1 MGNLI
6 QIILKPLFHRGQQC
20 IGIYFEKNAT
30 VQNIIQ
36 KDAGAKWSRTN
47 RCWWIP
53 CKRNNYLLLKDSIGD
68 KASIIAEELK
78 GFFKEDK
85 ELDTIPSSDPPTK
98 MDTKPIVRKGGQTF
112 SKNISPHNYPHTLS
126 KENKEAFEEFTRQL
140 TLKGYSPSTIRTYTN
155 EFMQFLNTIRD
166 NAATGFDVSRLKD
179 YFQYCHKSLKLSE
192 ATIHSRINALKFYY
206 EQVLG
211 REKFF
216 WEIPRPK
223 KPNQLPRVLS
233 ENEIGRMFNALT
245 NIKHKAIL
253 FTAYSAGL
261 RVSEV
266 INLKIRDVD
275 SDRMQLFIEKSKG
288 KKDRYVG
295 LGILLLDVLRAY
307 LKSCRPMPVKYVF
320 ENPDN
325 PGQRYSVRSA
335 QQIFH
340 NAKEKAKINKNV
352 GIHSLRHSFAT
363 HLLEKGIDIRYIKDI
378 LGHLSIKTTE
388 KYLHV
393 KKETLI
399 NIPNV
404 LDELNKNITL
414 DW

>member
-1 MGNLI
+1 METV
-6 QIILKPLFHRGQQC
+6 ILKPLHHRGQEC
-20 IGIYFEKNAT
+20 IGIYFEKDAIL
-30 VQNIIQ
+30 QKAIQ
-36 KDAGAKWSRTN
+36 KDAGAKWSKSN
-47 RCWWIP
+47 VCWYVQCTGENYILLKTALENKARLETDELKKFLLEKRKNNP
-53 CKRNNYLLLKDSIGD
+53 SKHSSFQKKSTSETGIKRNPPNPSR
-68 KASIIAEELK
+68 ASVE
-78 GFFKEDK
+78 
-85 ELDTIPSSDPPTK
+85 
-98 MDTKPIVRKGGQTF
+98 
-112 SKNISPHNYPHTLS
+112 SKLTHTLS
-126 KENKEAFEEFTRQL
+126 KENRHALQEFDRHL
-140 TLKGYSPSTIRTYTN
+140 ALKAYSQSTIRTYDN
-155 EFMQFLNTIRD
+155 EFRQFLQTIKD
-166 NAATGFDVSRLKD
+166 VPALEFSVSRLKD
-179 YFQYCHKSLKLSE
+179 YFEYCFSKLHLSE
-192 ATIHSRINALKFYY
+192 NTLHSRINALKFYY

-223 KPNQLPRVLS
+223 KPHQLPKVLS
-233 ENEIGRMFNALT
+233 ENEIGKMFNAIV

-266 INLKIRDVD
+266 INLKIKDVD
-275 SDRMQLFIEKSKG
+275 SDRMQLFIERAKG

-295 LGILLLDVLRAY
+295 LGILLFDVLRAY
-307 LKSCRPMPVKYVF
+307 LKSCHPMPLKYVF
-320 ENPDN
+320 ENPQK
-325 PGQRYSVRSA
+325 PGEPYSIRSA
-335 QQIFH
+335 QQIFYD
-340 NAKEKAKINKNV
+340 AKAKARINKEV

-363 HLLEKGIDIRYIKDI
+363 HLLEKGIDIRYIKDL

>member
-1 MGNLI
+1 M
-6 QIILKPLFHRGQQC
+6 QVTLKPLYHRGWQC
-20 IGIYFEKNAT
+20 IGIYFEKNAI
-30 VQNIIQ
+30 VQQAIQ
-36 KDAGAKWSRTN
+36 EKAGSKWSKTHT
-47 RCWWIP
+47 CWYVP
-53 CKRNNYLLLKDSIGD
+53 CTGENYLLLKTALEN
-68 KASIIAEELK
+68 KAELEINELK
-78 GFFKEDK
+78 IFLLEKKKNNASQSSSFQNKPVAKIEIK
-85 ELDTIPSSDPPTK
+85 LNMAAPSKLSTYQPS
-98 MDTKPIVRKGGQTF
+98 IYR
-112 SKNISPHNYPHTLS
+112 LS
-126 KENKEAFEEFTRQL
+126 KENKEALQQL
-140 TLKGYSPSTIRTYTN
+140 NQQLALKAYSKSTIRTYDN
-155 EFMQFLNTIRD
+155 ELRQFLHTIKD
-166 NAATGFDVSRLKD
+166 KSAASFSVARLKD
-179 YFQYCHKSLKLSE
+179 YFQYCYNTLHLSE
-192 ATIHSRINALKFYY
+192 ATLHSRINALKFYY

-223 KPNQLPRVLS
+223 KPHQLPKVLS
-233 ENEIGRMFNALT
+233 ENEIGRMFNSLS

-266 INLKIRDVD
+266 INLKIKDVD
-275 SDRMQLFIEKSKG
+275 SDRMQLFIQRAKG

-307 LKSCRPMPVKYVF
+307 LKSCHPMPLKYVF
-320 ENPDN
+320 ENPQR
-325 PGQRYSVRSA
+325 PGEPYSIRSA

-340 NAKEKAKINKNV
+340 NAKAKAKINKEV

-363 HLLEKGIDIRYIKDI
+363 HLLEKGIDIRYIKDL

>member
-1 MGNLI
+1 MET
-6 QIILKPLFHRGQQC
+6 IILKPLFHRNMEC
-20 IGIYFEKNAT
+20 IGIYFTKNSAL
-30 VQNIIQ
+30 QSIIQ
-36 KDAGAKWSRTN
+36 KQVGGRWSRTQK
-47 RCWWIP
+47 CWYVSCTQKNYEQLAKALKGKVILETGELR
-53 CKRNNYLLLKDSIGD
+53 KYLLEK
-68 KASIIAEELK
+68 KK
-78 GFFKEDK
+78 TNPV
-85 ELDTIPSSDPPTK
+85 TIPASENKT
-98 MDTKPIVRKGGQTF
+98 IVKKEIKKIGTTPQYIH
-112 SKNISPHNYPHTLS
+112 NIS
-126 KENKEAFEEFTRQL
+126 KENKEALQQFTRQL
-140 TLKGYSPSTIRTYTN
+140 TLKAYSQSTIRTYTN
-155 EFMQFLNTIRD
+155 EFTQFLNTIKEKP
-166 NAATGFDVSRLKD
+166 ASGFSVSRLKD
-179 YFQYCHKSLKLSE
+179 YFQYCHTTLKLSE
-192 ATIHSRINALKFYY
+192 ATIHSRINTLKFYY
-206 EQVLG
+206 EKVLG

-223 KPNQLPRVLS
+223 KHNQLPKVLS
-233 ENEIGRMFNALT
+233 ENEIGRMFNAIG

-266 INLKIRDVD
+266 ANLKIKDVD
-275 SDRMQLFIEKSKG
+275 SDRMQLFIEKAKG

-295 LGILLLDVLRAY
+295 LSILLLDVLRAY
-307 LKSCRPMPVKYVF
+307 LKSCKPMPLKYVF
-320 ENPDN
+320 ENPQR
-325 PGQRYSVRSA
+325 PGEAYSVRSA
-335 QQIFH
+335 QQIFQD
-340 NAKEKAKINKNV
+340 AKEKAKINKDV

-363 HLLEKGIDIRYIKDI
+363 HLLEKGIDIRYIKDL

>member
-1 MGNLI
+1 MQTIN
-6 QIILKPLFHRGQQC
+6 LKPLYHRGNNC
-20 IGIYFEKNAT
+20 IGIYFEKNE
-30 VQNIIQ
+30 VLQHVIQ
-36 KDAGAKWSRTN
+36 KSAGAKWSKTN
-47 RCWWIP
+47 CCWYLSCTGENYIRLKSALENKAELEIDELRKFLLE
-53 CKRNNYLLLKDSIGD
+53 KRKSNSVH
-68 KASIIAEELK
+68 A
-78 GFFKEDK
+78 FFFQNKLESK
-85 ELDTIPSSDPPTK
+85 IEIK
-98 MDTKPIVRKGGQTF
+98 NKTF
-112 SKNISPHNYPHTLS
+112 TPAKQLAQLNYPHVLS
-126 KENKEAFEEFTRQL
+126 KENADALHQFKRQL
-140 TLKGYSPSTIRTYTN
+140 ALKAYSPSTIRTYDN
-155 EFMQFLNTIRD
+155 EFRQFLHTIKD
-166 NAATGFDVSRLKD
+166 KPASGFSVSRLKD
-179 YFQYCHKSLKLSE
+179 YFHYCYTKLHLSE
-192 ATIHSRINALKFYY
+192 NTLHSRINALKFYY

-223 KPNQLPRVLS
+223 KHYQLPKVLS
-233 ENEIGRMFNALT
+233 EDEIGRMFNAIR

-266 INLKIRDVD
+266 ANLKIKDVD
-275 SDRMQLFIEKSKG
+275 SGRMQLFIEKAKG

-295 LGILLLDVLRAY
+295 LSILLLDVLRAY
-307 LKSCRPMPVKYVF
+307 LKSCHPMPLKYVF
-320 ENPDN
+320 ENPQK
-325 PGQRYSVRSA
+325 PGEPYSVRSA
-335 QQIFH
+335 QQIFQD
-340 NAKEKAKINKNV
+340 AKEKAKINKDV

-363 HLLEKGIDIRYIKDI
+363 HLLEKGIDIRYIKEL

-399 NIPNV
+399 IIPNV

>member
-1 MGNLI
+1 MH
-6 QIILKPLFHRGQQC
+6 IITVKPLHHRGKEY
-20 IGIYFEKNAT
+20 IGIYFKKDLLL
-30 VQNIIQ
+30 QQSIQ
-36 KDAGAKWSRTN
+36 KAAGAKWSKTN
-47 RCWWIP
+47 MCWYIP
-53 CKRNNYLLLKDSIGD
+53 CDGQNYLRLKAALED
-68 KASIIAEELK
+68 KAELEITELK
-78 GFFKEDK
+78 KFLLEKKRSGLGETVVHAGSQPKVIADEKF
-85 ELDTIPSSDPPTK
+85 PAAYSK
-98 MDTKPIVRKGGQTF
+98 MARPQV
-112 SKNISPHNYPHTLS
+112 YLYTLS
-126 KENKEAFEEFTRQL
+126 KENEEALQQFNRHL
-140 TLKGYSPSTIRTYTN
+140 VLKAYSKSTIRTYDN
-155 EFMQFLNTIRD
+155 EFRQFLQTIKD
-166 NAATGFDVSRLKD
+166 KPAKSFSVSRLKD
-179 YFQYCHKSLKLSE
+179 YFEYCFNTLHLSE
-192 ATIHSRINALKFYY
+192 ATLHSRINALKFYY

-211 REKFF
+211 MEKFF

-223 KPNQLPRVLS
+223 KPHQLPKVLS
-233 ENEIGRMFNALT
+233 ENEIGRMFNAII

-266 INLKIRDVD
+266 INLKIKDVD
-275 SDRMQLFIEKSKG
+275 SDRMQLFIEKAKG

-307 LKSCRPMPVKYVF
+307 LRTCHPMPVKYVF
-320 ENPDN
+320 ENPQK
-325 PGQRYSVRSA
+325 PGDPYSIRSA

-340 NAKEKAKINKNV
+340 DAKQKARINKNV

-363 HLLEKGIDIRYIKDI
+363 HLLEKGIDIRYIKDL

-399 NIPNV
+399 NIPNL
-404 LDELNKNITL
+404 LDELNKNISL